1 MLKTKEFYR
10 EYGHED
16 VGYMPAPLSS
26 KEEYPLYIEK
36 AVCDAVGRIQ
46 KVQNEHTVSFA
57 FMTDIHYALNE
68 NHTVRF
74 QRTMRAYRE
83 IAKRTGVDFLI
94 LGGDYTNEG
103 CKEYKMQTFREL
115 RALLGGNGYFPVN
128 GNHDDGSIWDQSYI
142 QAERS
147 ENHLTHT
154 ELYTLFYNH
163 LPKSRVEFDAEN
175 HSLYYL
181 YNDLSSKTR
190 YIFMDTGDV
199 PYLYGTDGKLKYG
212 GQHLFAMSQ
221 RQIDWLTGTA
231 LRFDEEG
238 WSVIF
243 VSHALLLP
251 EEEEH
256 PAPISE
262 NLEIVRRIVTAYQN
276 GEKCRFEFG
285 KGDFFRTI
293 RGDFDE
299 YCRAKVI
306 GMFCGHEHFD
316 EVAYYGSVPI
326 VVTQNAVMYD
336 KKGGKNT
343 KRTDGTASELLFDIV
358 TVDKQAG
365 TITTVRIGAGE
376 DRVIRY

>member
-10 EYGHED
+10 ECGYED
-16 VGYMPAPLSS
+16 VGYMPVPLSG
-26 KEEYPLYIEK
+26 KEEYPPYIEK
-36 AVCDAVGRIQ
+36 AVCEAVGKIQ
-46 KVQNEHTVSFA
+46 KVQNEHTISFA

-83 IAKRTGVDFLI
+83 IAKRTGIEFLI

-103 CKEYKMQTFREL
+103 CKEYKMQAFREL

-142 QAERS
+142 EAERS

-163 LPKSRVEFDAEN
+163 LPGNGAEFDAEN

-181 YNDLSSKTR
+181 YNDVPSKTR
-190 YIFMDTGDV
+190 YIFLDTGDV
-199 PYLYGTDGKLKYG
+199 PYVFGTDGKLKYG
-212 GQHLFAMSQ
+212 GAQHLFAMSQ

-238 WSVIF
+238 WSAIF
-243 VSHALLLP
+243 VSHSLLLP
-251 EEEEH
+251 EE
-256 PAPISE
+256 AE
-262 NLEIVRRIVTAYQN
+262 NPSKMLENMEILRRIVTAYHK
-276 GEKCRFEFG
+276 GEQCRFEFG
-285 KGDFFRTI
+285 EGDFFRTVQ
-293 RGDFDE
+293 GNFDE
-299 YCRAKVI
+299 YLRADIV
-306 GMFCGHEHFD
+306 GMFCGDYHCD
-316 EVAYYGSVPI
+316 EVNYYGSVPI
-326 VVTQNAVMYD
+326 VITQNAVMYD
-336 KKGGKNT
+336 KGGKNT

-358 TVDKQAG
+358 TVDKQTR
-365 TITTVRIGAGE
+365 TITTVRIGAGK
-376 DRVIRY
+376 DRVVKY